1 MGSHSAKQLGV
12 CVARLCSHG
21 TTQPNLVSIL
31 AGCARKYLQRARAR
45 QHQMQL
51 FSGPTALAG
60 CRNGCDLGGPIRRY
74 RFHDRLP
81 KRDTAKRQTLNGQGR
96 QTAAPRKRGVA
107 FPTCWCTV
115 RVSPAPHNS
124 IPLPLQ
130 DNSITL
136 APFWISP
143 STTPIHEPIHS
154 FRICADGGGSTRLC
168 ITCCLSRAL
177 CHVHFAS
184 SERDSLH
191 VRALI

>member
-1 MGSHSAKQLGV
+1 MREK
-12 CVARLCSHG
+12 
-21 TTQPNLVSIL
+21 IL
-31 AGCARKYLQRARAR
+31 AA
-45 QHQMQL
+45 
-51 FSGPTALAG
+51 GPREATPDANIFWLHRIG
-60 CRNGCDLGGPIRRY
+60 RLSKWLRPGGQYADICFY
-74 RFHDRLP
+74 DRLP

-107 FPTCWCTV
+107 FPTCPTCTV

-154 FRICADGGGSTRLC
+154 FRICAGGGGSRRLRV
-168 ITCCLSRAL
+168 TCYLSRVVCRVPCVTCMLLLRRVTPCTCA
-177 CHVHFAS
+177 H
-184 SERDSLH
+184 
-191 VRALI
+191 